1 MRAQLSTLPHVC
13 VLTHLCAHIVKY
25 EKEGR
30 NQRAVRRSGCPG
42 RRGLTVVASF
52 QPQRFNAMLISGV
65 LDIPD
70 HSLLISSD
78 WHFQHKCLFSVGELV
93 PQGKKKKKDP
103 ISQLD
108 TDFYSPIN

>member
-1 MRAQLSTLPHVC
+1 MRTQLSTLPHVC
-13 VLTHLCAHIVKY
+13 VHTHLCAHIVKY

-30 NQRAVRRSGCPG
+30 NQRAVRHNGCPG

-52 QPQRFNAMLISGV
+52 QPQRFNAILISGV

-70 HSLLISSD
+70 HSLLISS
-78 WHFQHKCLFSVGELV
+78 ELAF
-93 PQGKKKKKDP
+93 PTQMSIFRGRISSTEKKKKDP